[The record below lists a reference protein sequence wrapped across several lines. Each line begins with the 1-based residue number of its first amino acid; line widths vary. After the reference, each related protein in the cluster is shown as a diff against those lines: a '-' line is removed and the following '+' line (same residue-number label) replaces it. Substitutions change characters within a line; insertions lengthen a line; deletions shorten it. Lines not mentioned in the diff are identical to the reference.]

1 MKLLEFFRDNWRVLK
16 IPVLTL
22 SSACALVA
30 VATTPIMAQDSSSV
44 GDSIQT
50 HLSQADIDTLTE
62 LIEIAQRNSPDVRDA
77 RDAMGITPFMDAI
90 AIAITPKH
98 YTTFTTDRSDATIPT
113 DYLYRESGMDI
124 SATINPLYIIRGIQ
138 QQSSLRAHLRY
149 ARQQARYGVMES
161 YIAYLQAN
169 QTAETAQ
176 RQFDTVIA
184 ALSETRIASIQL
196 QPVQVPDPGLLDNNE
211 EYVAAA
217 TELFSANMDEIMA
230 LENLA
235 VTVGMSSEDT
245 LAVIEE
251 HRTAAAEIDPDSTLP
266 SYGTAS
272 SALQSGAEAIASDSQ
287 SSSQPAVLPVQ
298 TPSDQLLSLPT
309 LRN

>member
-1 MKLLEFFRDNWRVLK
+1 
-16 IPVLTL
+16 
-22 SSACALVA
+22 
-30 VATTPIMAQDSSSV
+30 
-44 GDSIQT
+44 
-50 HLSQADIDTLTE
+50 
-62 LIEIAQRNSPDVRDA
+62 
-77 RDAMGITPFMDAI
+77 
-90 AIAITPKH
+90 
-98 YTTFTTDRSDATIPT
+98 
-113 DYLYRESGMDI
+113 
-124 SATINPLYIIRGIQ
+124 
-138 QQSSLRAHLRY
+138 
-149 ARQQARYGVMES
+149 
-161 YIAYLQAN
+161 
-169 QTAETAQ
+169 
-176 RQFDTVIA
+176 
-184 ALSETRIASIQL
+184 
-196 QPVQVPDPGLLDNNE
+196 VPDPGLLDNNE

-266 SYGTAS
+266 SHGTAS
-272 SALQSGAEAIASDSQ
+272 STLQSGAEAIASDSQ